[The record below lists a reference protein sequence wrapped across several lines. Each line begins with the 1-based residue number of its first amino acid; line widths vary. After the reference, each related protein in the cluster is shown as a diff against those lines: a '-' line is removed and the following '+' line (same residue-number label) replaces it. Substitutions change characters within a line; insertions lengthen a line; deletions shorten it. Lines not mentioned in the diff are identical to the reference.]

1 MAAHLAPGHF
11 RELSLVVAD
20 LKSFVAD
27 TSNILVT
34 ILCKENVVS
43 EKCSQTEPAW
53 PCAVTTTYFFAAL
66 ISTPGMLGNV
76 K

>member
-1 MAAHLAPGHF
+1 MAVHLAPGHF

-34 ILCKENVVS
+34 ILRKENVVTNSFSFS

-53 PCAVTTTYFFAAL
+53 PCAVTTT
-66 ISTPGMLGNV
+66 
-76 K
+76 